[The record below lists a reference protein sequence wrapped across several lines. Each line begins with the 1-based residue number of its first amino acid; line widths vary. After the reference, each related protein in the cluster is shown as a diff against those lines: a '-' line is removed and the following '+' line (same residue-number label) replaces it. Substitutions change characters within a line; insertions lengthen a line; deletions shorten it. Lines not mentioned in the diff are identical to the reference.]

1 MVQNQLVVTLL
12 LVFAGMCSTEL
23 ELLSVSSSPQVV
35 QHPVFS
41 SLQGHRRVY
50 LDIIGH
56 NQDADKLKIM
66 AGAYPC
72 EIIDK
77 GVTPTSITCTTTKAD
92 SSANGEYQYILVTS
106 DGKTI
111 NSTYP
116 NVVVYS
122 SGSTPTLK
130 ECSKSSSKAS
140 KLVEC

>member
-1 MVQNQLVVTLL
+1 MVQKQLVVTLL
-12 LVFAGMCSTEL
+12 LVFAGMSSTEL
-23 ELLSVSSSPQVV
+23 ELLSVSSNPQVV

-77 GVTPTSITCTTTKAD
+77 GVTPTSITCTTSKAD
-92 SSANGEYQYILVTS
+92 SSVSGQYQSIEVTS
-106 DGKTI
+106 DGKTVK
-111 NSTYP
+111 STYP
-116 NVVVYS
+116 HVVIYN

-130 ECSKSSSKAS
+130 
-140 KLVEC
+140 